1 MFERFTDQARI
12 AVQLAQEY
20 ARQHHA
26 ATIRTEHLLIGV
38 LGAPDSPAVALL
50 ADPRGAPARRR
61 GGRRALPRGG
71 EPDPEALAALGIDLD
86 EVRRRAEEAFGPGA
100 LERTWAGR
108 GRGARWLGHIPFEA
122 AAKKAMELSL
132 REAIALKDRYIG
144 AEHLLLGLLRTE
156 AGAAHHMLAARGVT
170 LAEVRAAVADLH
182 RGFRRRLRRRVRF
195 HQRDMR
201 PALPSPQHVGRSRR
215 WRCATTWPPRWHS
228 TTSTGT

>member
-1 MFERFTDQARI
+1 MFERFTEQARV

-26 ATIRTEHLLIGV
+26 GTIRTEHLLIGV

-50 ADPRGAPARRR
+50 ADRGVSPADI
-61 GGRRALPRGG
+61 GADVAALPRGG

-86 EVRRRAEEAFGPGA
+86 EVRRRAEDAFGPGA
-100 LERTWAGR
+100 LERAWAA
-108 GRGARWLGHIPFEA
+108 GAAAGWLGGHIPFEA
-122 AAKKAMELSL
+122 AAKKALELSL

-156 AGAAHHMLAARGVT
+156 AGAAHHVLAARGVT

-182 RGFRRRLRRRVRF
+182 RGS
-195 HQRDMR
+195 
-201 PALPSPQHVGRSRR
+201 AAG
-215 WRCATTWPPRWHS
+215 
-228 TTSTGT
+228 